1 MLSKQRVRWMKA
13 VEGGVEEA
21 MLGARRRVS
30 SSMVEMGTAIGG
42 TDDAVATY
50 IKLRPRALYNDGTKA
65 PGCIA
70 GILWLA
76 AMPPGRTVEDYRE
89 DGQYEIG
96 WPIRDRDLRQGP
108 ALKPLMQALY
118 GRDFDAVWSSMRG
131 SMTGGRPFRI
141 DAGPYERLGEALT
154 DWYSR

>member
-1 MLSKQRVRWMKA
+1 MPTLRTVNWLKV
-13 VEGGVEEA
+13 VEGRVDGPFVA
-21 MLGARRRVS
+21 ASRRARSALAGMGA
-30 SSMVEMGTAIGG
+30 AIGG
-42 TDDAVATY
+42 TDDAVALY
-50 IKLRPRALYNDGTKA
+50 IKLDPRPIYRDETTV
-65 PGCIA
+65 PGAVA

-76 AMPPGRTVEDYRE
+76 AMPPGRSVEDYRE

-96 WPIRDRDLRQGP
+96 WPVRDRDLRQGP

-118 GRDFDAVWSSMRG
+118 GRGFDAVWSSMRG